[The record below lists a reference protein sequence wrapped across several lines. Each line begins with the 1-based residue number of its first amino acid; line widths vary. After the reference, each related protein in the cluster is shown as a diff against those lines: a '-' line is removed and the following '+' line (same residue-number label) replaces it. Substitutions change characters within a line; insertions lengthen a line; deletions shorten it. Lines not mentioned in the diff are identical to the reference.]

1 MGLLIEVGEISLLLL
16 GAICVLFQYVALW
29 IGAWFGHRS
38 RARHAGDGD
47 PTEGVGIVVGSLLGL
62 LAFALGLT
70 LSIAESRFEE
80 RRRVAVDEANAIGT
94 AWLRA
99 HAVGGEHGL
108 AVARELETYTRRRI
122 EWMQAPPKDIPGRM
136 AREAAEHAQS
146 IVWGHAV
153 VLARERPDPVVAQL
167 LASLNET
174 IDLAA
179 TQRWAFRGQI
189 PPQLPWLLLALT
201 VAGVAGIGVQWGL
214 KGRWHPW
221 VAMLLLSGWSACLV
235 LIVDFASPRLGD
247 IRVDVS
253 PYLWTLESFAGGI
266 RMPAP

>member
-1 MGLLIEVGEISLLLL
+1 MGLLIEIGAISLLLL
-16 GAICVLFQYVALW
+16 GAICVLAQYAALW
-29 IGAWFGHRS
+29 IGAWFGARS
-38 RARHAGDGD
+38 RSRLSGNTDA
-47 PTEGVGIVVGSLLGL
+47 TEGVGIIVGSLLGL

-70 LSIAESRFEE
+70 ISIAESRFEE

-99 HAVGGEHGL
+99 HAVGGEHGE

-122 EWMQAPPKDIPGRM
+122 EWLEAPRNHASG
-136 AREAAEHAQS
+136 REARVAAEAAQAV
-146 IVWGHAV
+146 VWGHAV
-153 VLARERPDPVVAQL
+153 VLAQQRPDPIVAQMM
-167 LASLNET
+167 ASLNEV

-189 PPQLPWLLLALT
+189 PPQLPLLLLALT

-214 KGRWHPW
+214 KGLWHPW
-221 VAMLLLSGWSACLV
+221 VALLLLSGWSACLV

-247 IRVDVS
+247 IRVDIA
-253 PYLWTLESFAGGI
+253 PYVWTLDSFAGGI
-266 RMPAP
+266 RLPGR

>member
-1 MGLLIEVGEISLLLL
+1 MGLLIEVGAVSLLLL
-16 GAICVLFQYVALW
+16 GAICVLVQYAALW
-29 IGAWFGHRS
+29 IGARLGARS
-38 RARHAGDGD
+38 RARHVGDGD
-47 PTEGVGIVVGSLLGL
+47 PNEGVGIVVGSLLGL

-70 LSIAESRFEE
+70 ISIAESRFEE

-99 HAVGGEHGL
+99 HAVGGEHGQ

-122 EWMQAPPKDIPGRM
+122 EWMQAPRNDATGRE
-136 AREAAEHAQS
+136 AREAAEFAQAV
-146 IVWGHAV
+146 VWGHAV
-153 VLARERPDPVVAQL
+153 VLAQQRPDPIVAQL
-167 LASLNET
+167 LASLNEV
-174 IDLAA
+174 IDLSA

-189 PPQLPWLLLALT
+189 PPQLPLLLLALT

-214 KGRWHPW
+214 KGLWHPW

-253 PYLWTLESFAGGI
+253 PYVWTLESFAGGI
-266 RMPAP
+266 RLPAR